1 MRIDELNINQ
11 ARQNKKRKGRG
22 ISAGQGKTAGRGTKG
37 QKSRSGGKLRPG
49 FEGGQNPLIQRIP
62 KLPGFKS
69 RRSPQLTVRLSDLEK
84 VKGKIV
90 TNQTLFEQGLVKSAY
105 QSAKVVASG
114 ELKSAKTIKLQNASA
129 QAVKLIEKAGGT
141 FTSVAQPRP
150 GTKPSNDKMNNK

>member
-1 MRIDELNINQ
+1 MRIDELNLKQ

-69 RRSPQLTVRLSDLEK
+69 RRTPQLTVRLSDLEK
-84 VKGKIV
+84 VKGKTIS
-90 TNQTLFEQGLVKSAY
+90 NQSLFDQGLIKSAY

-114 ELKSAKTIKLQNASA
+114 DLKSAKTVKLQSASA
-129 QAVKLIEKAGGT
+129 QAIKLIEKAGGT
-141 FTSVAQPRP
+141 FTSAPQPRP
-150 GTKPSNDKMNNK
+150 SGKPSNGKKD